1 MARRTRSLLALE
13 RALLLGGGALLVL
26 VLLAF
31 LHQQLF
37 AAWDRAVFGR
47 PSPRSERDER
57 PAPWPAAPLDTSAW
71 SAGRI
76 AALLDTPTPFAASR
90 LALLEI
96 PSIDLAVVVLDGTA
110 EWTLNR
116 GVGRIEGTAPPGAPG
131 NAGIAGHRDGFFRGL
146 ERIEGGELLRLR
158 LPGVRQERVY
168 RVAWVRV
175 VRPEEVWVLAPT
187 AEPSLTLVTC
197 FPFRFVGRAPERYV
211 VRAVGVPTPRVGAV
225 TRALTGAFP
234 VLQPAPGRL

>member
-1 MARRTRSLLALE
+1 MRFLVGFE
-13 RALLLGGGALLVL
+13 WALLLGGGGLLVL
-26 VLLAF
+26 FLLAF

-37 AAWDRAVFGR
+37 AAYDRAVF
-47 PSPRSERDER
+47 ER
-57 PAPWPAAPLDTSAW
+57 PPPRGEGAERPEPWSAPPLDTSAW
-71 SAGRI
+71 SPGRI
-76 AALLDTPTPFAASR
+76 AAFLETPTPFAASR

-96 PSIDLAVVVLDGTA
+96 PSIDLAVVVLDGTE

-116 GVGRIEGTAPPGAPG
+116 GVGRIEGTARPGGAG

-158 LPGVRQERVY
+158 LPGARQDRAY

-175 VRPEEVWVLAPT
+175 VRPEDVWVLAPT

-197 FPFRFVGRAPERYV
+197 YPFRFVGRAPERYV
-211 VRAVGVPTPRVGAV
+211 VRAIGLPTPRVSAATSV
-225 TRALTGAFP
+225 LTGAFP
-234 VLQPAPGRL
+234 VLLAPGRL